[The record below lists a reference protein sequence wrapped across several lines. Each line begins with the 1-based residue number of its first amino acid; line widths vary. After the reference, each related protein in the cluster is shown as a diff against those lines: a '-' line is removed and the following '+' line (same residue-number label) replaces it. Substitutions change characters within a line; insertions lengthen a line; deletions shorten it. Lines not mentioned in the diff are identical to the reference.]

1 MNIEFDKG
9 KGRAV
14 VILHENNSLYRSSIA
29 ALVESFAAI
38 DTQRTMSIAHDP
50 YHGAEWRGVFNS
62 LVQILDDR
70 SVRSAIFVSFG
81 ASTVITQALAHVDL
95 KRIRTLILVDPST
108 RAHPTMLMKI
118 ADRMQEYLPM
128 GLPLRLPCED
138 FDGRSLLQ
146 RIRCPVL
153 VISSTY
159 GNGRLHEIR
168 SIAEKLPTSWLK
180 DLSALS
186 DEAFNRAL
194 SDAIQTFQE
203 VPAKC
208 PQ

>member
-1 MNIEFDKG
+1 MNVEFDKG

-14 VILHENNSLYRSSIA
+14 VILHENNSPYRSSIA
-29 ALVESFAAI
+29 ALVEVFSTI
-38 DTQRTMSIAHDP
+38 DSQRTISISHDP
-50 YHGAEWRGVFNS
+50 YHGAEWKDIFSS
-62 LVQILDDR
+62 LVRLLDECLI
-70 SVRSAIFVSFG
+70 RSAIFVSFG
-81 ASTVITQALAHVDL
+81 ASTALTQALAHVDL
-95 KRIRTLILVDPST
+95 KRVRTLILIDPST

-118 ADRMQEYLPM
+118 ADKMEEYLPM
-128 GLPLRLPCED
+128 GLPLRLPSED

-153 VISSTY
+153 VIASSY
-159 GNGRLHEIR
+159 GVGSLHEIGN
-168 SIAEKLPTSWLK
+168 IAEKLPTSWLK

-186 DEAFNRAL
+186 GEEFDREL
-194 SDAIQTFQE
+194 SGAIQSFQE